1 MKTFKTL
8 PPAVRAERRA
18 YAWFFGA
25 LLAVVALCTW
35 GTAFNPFSLFAEG
48 DAFWTFFSEDFWPP
62 AIPER
67 AGRLEAIL
75 SGIGVTLAMAIASA
89 TVAAILAFFMALFA
103 SERVSP
109 FPRVAPLVRG
119 LATFVRNIPAL
130 VWAFILFS
138 SLGIGTGV
146 GFVALTL
153 SSPAFLLGA
162 AVVAVGSL
170 IYLDLPWAKLA
181 SRVPDL
187 GDVFW
192 KLGHLDFARWELIL
206 SATKETIC
214 VAVLSTFYGM
224 LLGLLFGMLAAANV
238 LRVPFLAPAIK
249 AAFTF
254 LRAVPTPVWVLL
266 MMVCLFRIF
275 FVQLD

>member
-75 SGIGVTLAMAIASA
+75 SGIGVTLAMAIA
-89 TVAAILAFFMALFA
+89 
-103 SERVSP
+103 
-109 FPRVAPLVRG
+109 
-119 LATFVRNIPAL
+119 
-130 VWAFILFS
+130 
-138 SLGIGTGV
+138 
-146 GFVALTL
+146 
-153 SSPAFLLGA
+153 
-162 AVVAVGSL
+162 
-170 IYLDLPWAKLA
+170 
-181 SRVPDL
+181 
-187 GDVFW
+187 
-192 KLGHLDFARWELIL
+192 
-206 SATKETIC
+206 
-214 VAVLSTFYGM
+214 
-224 LLGLLFGMLAAANV
+224 
-238 LRVPFLAPAIK
+238 PAIK

-266 MMVCLFRIF
+266 MMVCVGMGPAAGIAGLCVHTTAFFTRAFAQSFEDIPAETLEALEATGVGRIGVFLNAVLPSALARVVAWVGMRLEINVAECAILGMVGAGGVGFVIANGIQNYEYGSAGVAILLVFVMAYFTERLFVFLKRR
-275 FVQLD
+275 LR